1 MAEKQ
6 TVHSDANDQP
16 AEIDATASTDEVLDE
31 AAAEEW
37 QNEEA
42 PSYED
47 LEAALAESHR
57 ISDEI
62 NERLLRSQAEMENL
76 RRRTERELEN
86 AHKYALEKISGEL
99 LIVRDSLELGL
110 VAAKKPDVGIASV
123 NEGVELT
130 LRQLISAMEKHGI
143 KQINPLHEKFN
154 PELHQ
159 AMSVQETADVEP
171 NHVVAVFQCGYTL
184 NDRLLR
190 PALVVVS
197 KAASGGQQS
206 APIDETA

>member
-6 TVHSDANDQP
+6 TVHSDANDQSV
-16 AEIDATASTDEVLDE
+16 ELDATASTDEVLDE

-86 AHKYALEKISGEL
+86 AHKYALEKISAEL

-110 VAAKKPDVGIASV
+110 VAAKKPDVEVGSV
-123 NEGVELT
+123 VEGVELT
-130 LRQLISAMEKHGI
+130 LKQLIGAMEKHGI
-143 KQINPLHEKFN
+143 KQINPLNEKFN

-171 NHVVAVFQCGYTL
+171 NHVVTVFQSGYTL

-197 KAASGGQQS
+197 KAASGEPQGG
-206 APIDETA
+206 PIDETA